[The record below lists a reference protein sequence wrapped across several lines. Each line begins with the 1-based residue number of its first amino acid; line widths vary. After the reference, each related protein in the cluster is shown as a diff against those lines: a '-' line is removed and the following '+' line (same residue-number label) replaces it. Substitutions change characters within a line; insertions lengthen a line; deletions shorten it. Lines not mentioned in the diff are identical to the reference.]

1 MLVIMMII
9 IKSMKMMMMMMLML
23 TWRRQPVRKPF
34 IRRGCESTAFK
45 CLMIIKT
52 TKIMVMIV
60 VLNDQSTK
68 VMMKVMIVPS

>member
-1 MLVIMMII
+1 MII
-9 IKSMKMMMMMMLML
+9 IKSMKMIMMML
-23 TWRRQPVRKPF
+23 TCRRQPVRKPF

-45 CLMIIKT
+45 CSMIIKT

>member
-1 MLVIMMII
+1 MLVMII
-9 IKSMKMMMMMMLML
+9 IKSMKMIMMML